1 MGNFTPQP
9 TEGILCI
16 HSLQNDLSGEYMGID
31 LIFAKKLF
39 YNKEEKILSLELKI
53 LSVIHAMMYIK
64 KEKISSYVYIN
75 CNETV
80 KIIDSKNFSKI
91 QNTKNEKLQK
101 ALRWMLF
108 EKRLPH
114 VFLWDEN
121 MWTNSYE
128 ILKEVT

>member
-16 HSLQNDLSGEYMGID
+16 HSLQKDFSGEYMGVD
-31 LIFAKKLF
+31 LIFTKKKF
-39 YNKEEKILSLELKI
+39 YGKEKKISSFELKL
-53 LSVIHAMMYIK
+53 LSVIHAMMFIK
-64 KEKISSYVYIN
+64 QEKISSYVYVN
-75 CNETV
+75 CKETI
-80 KIIDSKNFSKI
+80 KLIESKEFSKI
-91 QNTKNEKLQK
+91 EFKNDKLQK

-121 MWTNSYE
+121 MWTNTYE

>member
-31 LIFAKKLF
+31 LIFTKTLF
-39 YNKEEKILSLELKI
+39 YSNFEKISPVELKL

-64 KEKISSYVYIN
+64 KEKIYSYVYIN
-75 CNETV
+75 CKET
-80 KIIDSKNFSKI
+80 ISLIESKNFLNLTTS
-91 QNTKNEKLQK
+91 NEKLSR
-101 ALRWMLF
+101 AIRWMLF

-121 MWTNSYE
+121 MWTNTYE
-128 ILKEVT
+128 ILKEIT